1 MTKRKYH
8 YKWDGGGRV
17 VDGVEFRHVD
27 SDLGDIWVSA
37 KGTVLTKGRPDG
49 RYRGIAASGNYMKVS
64 LGRRKVSVHVLVYEL
79 FVERI
84 PDGLDI
90 DHINGD
96 PADNRAENLRA
107 VCKSANMRNPVTA
120 ARLKRSLHRFQ
131 PLAAKA
137 VMRRVYGVSVET
149 GKKIRPFESLAEAE
163 RHAGIGHQ
171 CIAHS
176 ASGYRNR
183 KTAGGYRWFYC

>member
-8 YKWDGGGRV
+8 YEWDGNSLTV
-17 VDGVEFRHVD
+17 NGVEFRHVR
-27 SDLGDIWVSA
+27 SDIGDVWVSA
-37 KGTVLTKGRPDG
+37 NGTAITNGRPG
-49 RYRGIAASGNYMKVS
+49 GQYKGIAASGNYMKVS
-64 LGRRKVSVHVLVYEL
+64 LGHRKVSMHVLVYEL

-96 PADNRAENLRA
+96 PTDNRVENLRA
-107 VCKSANMRNPVTA
+107 VSKSVNMRNPVTT
-120 ARLKRSLHRFQ
+120 ARIKKSLHRFQ

-137 VMRRVYGVSVET
+137 VMRQVYGVSVET
-149 GKKIRPFESLAEAE
+149 GSKIGPFESLTEAE
-163 RHAGIGHQ
+163 RRTGVGHQ

>member
-1 MTKRKYH
+1 MTGRKYH
-8 YKWDGGGRV
+8 YEWDGGVRTVG
-17 VDGVEFRHVD
+17 DVEFRHVD
-27 SDLGDIWVSA
+27 SDLGDVWVSA
-37 KGTVLTKGRPDG
+37 KGTVITKCKSDG
-49 RYRGIAASGNYMKVS
+49 RYRGIAANGNYMKVS

-96 PADNRAENLRA
+96 PTDNRVENLRA
-107 VCKSANMRNPVTA
+107 VSKSANMRNPVTT
-120 ARLKRSLHRFQ
+120 ARLKRSLHRYQ
-131 PLAAKA
+131 PLAARA
-137 VMRRVYGVSVET
+137 VMRQIYGISVET
-149 GKKIRPFESLAEAE
+149 GNKIGPFESLTEAE
-163 RHAGIGHQ
+163 RQTGVGHQ
-171 CIAHS
+171 CIEHS

>member
-1 MTKRKYH
+1 MTGRKYH
-8 YKWDGGGRV
+8 YEWDGNSLTV
-17 VDGVEFRHVD
+17 NGVEFRHVR
-27 SDLGDIWVSA
+27 SDLGDVWVSA
-37 KGTVLTKGRPDG
+37 NGTAITNGRADG
-49 RYRGIAASGNYMKVS
+49 RYRGIATSGNYLKVS
-64 LGRRKVSVHVLVYEL
+64 LGRRKVSMHVLVYEL

-96 PADNRAENLRA
+96 PTDNRAENLRA
-107 VCKSANMRNPVTA
+107 VSKSANMRNPITKV
-120 ARLKRSLHRFQ
+120 RLKRSMHRFQ

-149 GKKIRPFESLAEAE
+149 GKKIGPFESLAEAE
-163 RHAGIGHQ
+163 RRTGVGHQ
-171 CIAHS
+171 CIAHC

-183 KTAGGYRWFYC
+183 KTAGGYRWLYC